1 MACEFNTKVKI
12 YKDGTMNVTYC
23 SNQVYGK
30 RAEKETDNKEDNIAE
45 KLGYNDGYLRPD
57 KDNAVDDYS
66 IVNEQIRTA
75 VLDREEK
82 RRKERSENRTDSIK
96 RSKDKVF
103 DIVYQNEFKYFVTL
117 TLRES
122 DKVDRRNPKDV
133 IRVLSK
139 WLNNAVTRKGLQ
151 YILIPEYHHDSG
163 GIHAHA
169 LINDCF
175 RLEDSGRRIYHG
187 KAWKVEDLENYR
199 VYTGGLKPV
208 FNIPDWKYG
217 FSTAIPL
224 DGEVARV
231 AYYIT
236 KYVTKDIQK
245 IFGKFFWSSKNIVR
259 DTDVHFMNVDYNAIP
274 KKEYSPMYGLGF
286 KYERHLLND
295 EDRKNEWNKEPDIDY
310 GEIEWV

>member
-1 MACEFNTKVKI
+1 MACEYNTKVKI
-12 YKDGTMNVTYC
+12 YRDGTMNITYC

-30 RAEKETDNKEDNIAE
+30 RADFGKDNKDENIAE
-45 KLGYNDGYLRPD
+45 RLGYNDGYLRPD
-57 KDNAVDDYS
+57 RDNIEDNFMKE
-66 IVNEQIRTA
+66 NEQIRKA
-75 VLDREEK
+75 VEK
-82 RRKERSENRTDSIK
+82 RRAERNENRMDSIK

-117 TLRES
+117 TLCES

-151 YILIPEYHHDSG
+151 YILIPEYHPSSG
-163 GIHAHA
+163 AIHAHA

-187 KAWKVEDLENYR
+187 KAWKVEDLEKYR

-259 DTDVHFMNVDYNAIP
+259 DTNVHYLNVDYNAVP

-295 EDRKNEWNKEPDIDY
+295 EDRKNEWEKEPDIDY
-310 GEIEWV
+310 GAIEWD

>member
-1 MACEFNTKVKI
+1 MEKIKNLPVMRFVAFAVALAIILGLSSVMLLFTASAETADDMVSQLGTLGNYDCIKFKAGQKIDFNTL
-12 YKDGTMNVTYC
+12 YEQRN
-23 SNQVYGK
+23 
-30 RAEKETDNKEDNIAE
+30 R
-45 KLGYNDGYLRPD
+45 YN
-57 KDNAVDDYS
+57 
-66 IVNEQIRTA
+66 
-75 VLDREEK
+75 
-82 RRKERSENRTDSIK
+82 
-96 RSKDKVF
+96 KVF

-133 IRVLSK
+133 MKALKIWLS
-139 WLNNAVTRKGLQ
+139 NQVQRKGLQ
-151 YILIPEYHHDSG
+151 YILIPEYHPSSG
-163 GIHAHA
+163 AIHAHA

-175 RLEDSGRRIYHG
+175 RFEDSGRRIYHG
-187 KAWKVEDLENYR
+187 KAWKIEDLEKYR
-199 VYTGGLKPV
+199 VYTGGLKSV
-208 FNIPDWKYG
+208 YNIPDWKYG

-236 KYVTKDIQK
+236 KYVTKDIKK

-259 DTDVHFMNVDYNAIP
+259 DTDVHYMNVDYNAIP

-295 EDRKNEWNKEPDIDY
+295 EDRKNEWDKEPDIDY